1 MLLPVWN
8 SLSVSNLIVRPN
20 NNTINTITIGD
31 NIVAIRYDYFIVA
44 GAAIDGII
52 SSITEN
58 DIVISPSNDPVI
70 GRSARNQ
77 SWQIA
82 VR

>member
-1 MLLPVWN
+1 MSEPTPEPNAPLVPPEEDRGFFAKFTQNHVAATLLA
-8 SLSVSNLIVRPN
+8 L
-20 NNTINTITIGD
+20 
-31 NIVAIRYDYFIVA
+31 AFIVA

-52 SSITEN
+52 SGITKN